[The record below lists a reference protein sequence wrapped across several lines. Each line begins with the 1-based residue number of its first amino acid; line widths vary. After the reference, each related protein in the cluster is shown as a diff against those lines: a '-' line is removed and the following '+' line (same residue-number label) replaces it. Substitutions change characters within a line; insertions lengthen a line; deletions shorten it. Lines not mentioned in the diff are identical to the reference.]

1 MAIGKKKN
9 INYIKRK
16 KAVPQTVP
24 YVLKYFLFL
33 TANQNIKN
41 MAAVHFVLKNPPKEG
56 TPKKEQNE
64 TLVYMLFTYSNTR
77 LKISTGKKIYP
88 FFWDTG
94 TQRAKEVAAFNSH
107 VHFNIRLNQFQNS
120 MLDCYDRLI
129 LDKIKP
135 TNDKLKEAL
144 YKKMELNGRSNKLVS
159 LNMYIDLFIQ
169 QLKSGERLTER
180 KTKYQYNTI
189 RTFTDFRNQFTY
201 YQTDRKRDLNYE
213 DINLDFYNDLVKYF
227 TMKNYAPNSIGRVIK
242 NLKTIMRAAREDGL
256 HKNME
261 IERKKFKTIKTSTDQ
276 IYLTQT
282 EIDKIYKLD
291 LNENSTLDVAR
302 DIFMIGY
309 YTAQRFSDFS
319 RIVPENFKTLNSGV
333 QVIELVQSKTNEK
346 VTIPIHY
353 RLKEIFEKYNYKTPS
368 IPVQKLNKRI
378 KLVGD
383 KAEIKDIVVLQGVK
397 GGIKITITKP
407 KFEFIKTHTARRSAA
422 TNMYLAKIPTI
433 DIMKITGHK
442 TEREFLNYIRVSKE
456 ETAEALSNHS
466 YYQQEM
472 VENDSQ
478 IA

>member
-1 MAIGKKKN
+1 
-9 INYIKRK
+9 
-16 KAVPQTVP
+16 
-24 YVLKYFLFL
+24 
-33 TANQNIKN
+33 
-41 MAAVHFVLKNPPKEG
+41 MAAVHFVLKNPQAKVPKS
-56 TPKKEQNE
+56 EQVE

-77 LKISTGKKIYP
+77 LKVSTGKKILP
-88 FFWDTG
+88 EFWNDKD
-94 TQRAKEVAAFNSH
+94 QRAKSVQSFKNFASFNA
-107 VHFNIRLNQFQNS
+107 RLNQFRGAINES
-120 MLDCYDRLI
+120 YDKLI
-129 LDKIKP
+129 LNGIKP
-135 TNDKLKEAL
+135 TNDKLREAL
-144 YKKMELNGRSNKLVS
+144 FKELELNGRSNKIVNLS
-159 LNMYIDLFIQ
+159 MYIDLFIQ
-169 QLKSGERLTER
+169 QIKSGERLTER
-180 KTKYQYNTI
+180 KTKYKYNTI
-189 RTFTDFRNQFTY
+189 RTFTGFKNQFTH
-201 YQTDRKRDLNYE
+201 YQTDRKRDLNYD
-213 DINLDFYNDLVKYF
+213 DINLDFYNDFVKYF
-227 TMKNYAPNSIGRVIK
+227 TEKKYAPNSIGRLIK

-261 IERKKFKTIKTSTDQ
+261 IEKKKFKTIKTTTDQ

-282 EIDKIYKLD
+282 EIDKIYNLD
-291 LNENSTLDVAR
+291 LKENPTLEVAR

-353 RLKEIFEKYNYKTPS
+353 RLKEILEKYNFKTPS

-378 KLVGD
+378 KLIGD
-383 KAEIKDIVVLQGVK
+383 KSKINDNVILQGVK
-397 GGIKITITKP
+397 GGIKIIFTNP

-422 TNMYLAKIPTI
+422 TNMYLAGIPPI

-466 YYQQEM
+466 YFKEETI
-472 VENDSQ
+472 ENIRQ